1 MHLLILQV
9 QDLAASERFYGACL
23 GRPPRERGPVLLRF
37 KLNGQTELGLRPS
50 PAGRAAGAEIALALE
65 DEAAVQAFHASWL
78 DEGLPVLHPP
88 RHEALGFSA
97 CTVDPDGHQVRV
109 FVPA

>member
-1 MHLLILQV
+1 M
-9 QDLAASERFYGACL
+9 D
-23 GRPPRERGPVLLRF
+23 P
-37 KLNGQTELGLRPS
+37 T
-50 PAGRAAGAEIALALE
+50 ALAQHIRLWSADLGFQQCGIAGVDLGA
-65 DEAAVQAFHASWL
+65 DEARLLSWL